1 MSVEIVH
8 HTRKT
13 NNQDVT
19 IESSRGGSSLVNG
32 VRYGRFLVPMDVDT
46 GVKSGVDNHLNYF
59 RVEDGKNN
67 LTPPD
72 KARWFEKSAEQL
84 ANSDFVAVVKPW
96 KYPDA
101 FDGITKEM
109 ARKVQILLDR
119 ADPPKRENLRASD
132 WAGKIVADVCE
143 LDVNNKSHKSKITTI
158 IKTWLD
164 TNVLQIFEEHDARTG
179 RNVKCLRSGDNH
191 L

>member
-1 MSVEIVH
+1 
-8 HTRKT
+8 
-13 NNQDVT
+13 
-19 IESSRGGSSLVNG
+19 
-32 VRYGRFLVPMDVDT
+32 
-46 GVKSGVDNHLNYF
+46 
-59 RVEDGKNN
+59 
-67 LTPPD
+67 
-72 KARWFEKSAEQL
+72 
-84 ANSDFVAVVKPW
+84 
-96 KYPDA
+96 
-101 FDGITKEM
+101 M
-109 ARKVQILLDR
+109 ARKVQILLDQ